1 MFRNPSADAHLSAS
15 FFPDVRLPPASIRG
29 TTNLLVTEETFATL
43 GVAEKQ
49 ALLERLAITLERNA
63 RWAADEGDDG
73 LETVMASVGKALSS
87 VASDLAVND
96 PELAKDVVT
105 RALALMTTF
114 HALHPDYPVG

>member
-1 MFRNPSADAHLSAS
+1 M
-15 FFPDVRLPPASIRG
+15 
-29 TTNLLVTEETFATL
+29 LVTEETFATL

-114 HALHPDYPVG
+114 HALHPDHPVGPAFQS